1 MNRQTISKE
10 LIIEGTGLHKGTA
23 ITLRLKPNSDGIVF
37 IKDGR
42 RIPATPMNIINTRL
56 NTTLGDDY
64 VSISTIEH
72 LMSALY
78 GHRITDCDI
87 YVSGDEMPAMDGSA
101 LPFFR
106 LLEEAGIESLGPLC
120 DPIVLASPIRLE
132 DGNACIEAMPGPF
145 SLSYEIDFPDPAIGL
160 QRFSYL
166 GGDFANEIAPA
177 RTFGRLQDVEMMR
190 AAGLAQGGG
199 LHNAVVVDH
208 DRIINLEGLR
218 FPDEFVRHKVLDI
231 LGDLWTLGTPLE
243 ARIIAVKA
251 NHALHIR
258 LAKQIYLGLCQ
269 QGQG

>member
-1 MNRQTISKE
+1 MNRRTIRKE

-72 LMSALY
+72 IMSALY

-87 YVSGDEMPAMDGSA
+87 FVSGDEMPAMDGSA

-106 LLEEAGIESLGPLC
+106 LLEEAGIEPLGPLC

-145 SLSYEIDFPDPAIGL
+145 SLSYEIDFPEPAIGL

-166 GGDFANEIAPA
+166 GEDFGNQIAPA
-177 RTFGRLQDVEMMR
+177 RTFGRLKDVEMMR
-190 AAGLAQGGG
+190 AAGLALGGG

-208 DRIINLEGLR
+208 DRIINPKGLR

-231 LGDLWTLGTPLE
+231 LGDLWTLGSPLE

-251 NHALHIR
+251 NHTLHIR
-258 LAKQIYLGLCQ
+258 LAKQIHLGLCQ